1 MFEPRFM
8 NTIPEKSLQAALE
21 SLKKLLWN
29 LSWKSNQG
37 RWSLFAGDRLLFE
50 SDTEDAIW
58 AFVYGLS
65 LAYGAL
71 PEPLLRDFEEYTES
85 IRAGSNV
92 EFLRRKG
99 WHLS

>member
-1 MFEPRFM
+1 MFKPRFM
-8 NTIPEKSLQAALE
+8 TTIPGKSLEAALE

-29 LSWKSNQG
+29 LSWKCNEG
-37 RWSLFAGDRLLFE
+37 TWSVFAGDRLLFE

-65 LAYGAL
+65 LAYGGL
-71 PEPLLRDFEEYTES
+71 PEPLRRDFEEYSES

-99 WHLS
+99 WRLS